1 MVYIYIYMSWKDVA
15 PYLGI
20 SIRTLERRRN
30 ELNLTMSSRMGKL
43 FYCEIIFLLLSLGL
57 ILCDDFPIFFMHACE
72 VGHRICYY
80 CFCQLCYI
88 NCHFNEQSSQL
99 CVYNF
104 LEKKHASEVVLLYGI
119 SLGSIRQLF
128 NYFAWR

>member
-1 MVYIYIYMSWKDVA
+1 MSWKDVAVA

-20 SIRTLERRRN
+20 SVRTLERRQN
-30 ELNLTMSSRMGKL
+30 ELNLTVSSKMGKL
-43 FYCEIIFLLLSLGL
+43 FYCKNIFLSLSLGL
-57 ILCDDFPIFFMHACE
+57 IRLCVDDFPIFLCMSF
-72 VGHRICYY
+72 Y
-80 CFCQLCYI
+80 CFCQQLCYI
-88 NCHFNEQSSQL
+88 NCHFSEQSSQL